1 MGESENNASLGV
13 EHAADPIKVTLDSL
27 TRGVKEK
34 KLKSTRNPSV
44 TPLIREKYHARN
56 S

>member
-1 MGESENNASLGV
+1 MGESENDASLGV
-13 EHAADPIKVTLDSL
+13 EHAADPIKITLDRL

-34 KLKSTRNPSV
+34 KLKSTRSPSV